1 MILRWLWHG
10 QVDMGSMKQELLL
23 SGVQKEATKCTPQL
37 GHWLSIVTACVVC
50 KILTFEIFFFLKT
63 IWECCCSKHQDSP
76 ACIKE
81 KKKKNLSLELGQIMF
96 RRLTHLQKNC
106 MMVHFSFQYCWN
118 ITQNLFLGSF
128 PLVHNSSYCCIWAD
142 APARTVGWRDPGFIH
157 TSFLKELW
165 PNAVYVVSLFL
176 HMILI
181 LGVNS

>member
-1 MILRWLWHG
+1 
-10 QVDMGSMKQELLL
+10 
-23 SGVQKEATKCTPQL
+23 
-37 GHWLSIVTACVVC
+37 
-50 KILTFEIFFFLKT
+50 
-63 IWECCCSKHQDSP
+63 
-76 ACIKE
+76 
-81 KKKKNLSLELGQIMF
+81 MF
-96 RRLTHLQKNC
+96 RRLTHLHKNC

-118 ITQNLFLGSF
+118 ITQNRFLGSF

-181 LGVNS
+181 LGVNSSKLGFGPSFMQRSSTSFVLHLYVHNINLSIILFEHKFLLFSQNFVKISIHKLLNFFSYFINNNQWANP